1 MTPAVVQIEKIILIL
16 RKCESF
22 NSSTYEQFLN
32 RLFLRKESFNLHPAL
47 AVSFVYKKLSFYSLY
62 ACHSDRSGES
72 LAPNRLVV
80 KKLQKAVIIQYLSG
94 NQEYKHKLFLRF

>member
-1 MTPAVVQIEKIILIL
+1 MTQAVVQIEKKILIL

-32 RLFLRKESFNLHPAL
+32 RLFLWKGSFNLYLEL
-47 AVSFVYKKLSFYSLY
+47 AFSFVYKKLPFNYLY
-62 ACHSDRSGES
+62 TFHSDRRGEL
-72 LAPNRLVV
+72 LASKRLVL

-94 NQEYKHKLFLRF
+94 NQEYKHKLFLCF